1 MITGRIIMNIYGI
14 VEENSTV
21 QQEEENLMNELPPTV
36 IKVIGCGGGGSNAV
50 NRMIEAKIKGVEFIA
65 INTDLQA
72 LNKSKAKKR
81 VPIGQKVTKGLG
93 AGGHPEVGEQ
103 AAEEDKEVI
112 TNELRGADMVFITAG
127 MGGGTGT
134 GSAPVVARIARELG
148 ALTVAVVTTPFDFES
163 PVRMR
168 RAKEGIKKLHE
179 YVDSLIVIPN
189 EKLNN
194 ILEKNGAASFTDA
207 CLIADDVL
215 RQGVQ
220 GISEIITLP
229 GIINTDF
236 ADVKNTMEGKGNAIF
251 GIGVSE
257 GENRA
262 VEAATA
268 AINNPMLENSS
279 IDGATHILINICA
292 SESVSIPE
300 INEIVKIVTAS
311 ADKDHE
317 VCWGQIILPE
327 MEGKIRVTVIATGF
341 ENKAKVKTEPVVA
354 PVIEQPIIK
363 DENVIDSSEFS
374 KILNNS
380 VSNTETKTETL
391 NPSESLNGS
400 FVSKNDLNSGSYGT
414 FTSSNQNSSKNEG
427 EQSKNAAWGQSLF
440 ESDSHKGISNPATK
454 TFAPPP
460 GFEPNSND
468 LSQPAIWNNSNF
480 GRTINL
486 FDD

>member
-1 MITGRIIMNIYGI
+1 M
-14 VEENSTV
+14 
-21 QQEEENLMNELPPTV
+21 
-36 IKVIGCGGGGSNAV
+36 
-50 NRMIEAKIKGVEFIA
+50 
-65 INTDLQA
+65 
-72 LNKSKAKKR
+72 
-81 VPIGQKVTKGLG
+81 
-93 AGGHPEVGEQ
+93 
-103 AAEEDKEVI
+103 
-112 TNELRGADMVFITAG
+112 
-127 MGGGTGT
+127 
-134 GSAPVVARIARELG
+134 
-148 ALTVAVVTTPFDFES
+148 
-163 PVRMR
+163 
-168 RAKEGIKKLHE
+168 
-179 YVDSLIVIPN
+179 
-189 EKLNN
+189 
-194 ILEKNGAASFTDA
+194 
-207 CLIADDVL
+207 

-236 ADVKNTMEGKGNAIF
+236 ADVKNTMQGKGNAIF

-341 ENKAKVKTEPVVA
+341 ENKAKVKPEPVVA

-380 VSNTETKTETL
+380 VSNTETKTETS
-391 NPSESLNGS
+391 NPFESLNGS
-400 FVSKNDLNSGSYGT
+400 FVSKNDLNSGNYGT

-440 ESDSHKGISNPATK
+440 DLDSHKGGVNPATK
-454 TFAPPP
+454 SFAPPP

-486 FDD
+486 SDD

>member
-1 MITGRIIMNIYGI
+1 MNIYGI

-391 NPSESLNGS
+391 NTFESLNGS

-414 FTSSNQNSSKNEG
+414 FTGSNQNSSQKEAEQAKNV
-427 EQSKNAAWGQSLF
+427 AWGQSLF

>member
-1 MITGRIIMNIYGI
+1 
-14 VEENSTV
+14 
-21 QQEEENLMNELPPTV
+21 
-36 IKVIGCGGGGSNAV
+36 
-50 NRMIEAKIKGVEFIA
+50 
-65 INTDLQA
+65 
-72 LNKSKAKKR
+72 
-81 VPIGQKVTKGLG
+81 
-93 AGGHPEVGEQ
+93 
-103 AAEEDKEVI
+103 
-112 TNELRGADMVFITAG
+112 
-127 MGGGTGT
+127 
-134 GSAPVVARIARELG
+134 
-148 ALTVAVVTTPFDFES
+148 
-163 PVRMR
+163 
-168 RAKEGIKKLHE
+168 
-179 YVDSLIVIPN
+179 
-189 EKLNN
+189 
-194 ILEKNGAASFTDA
+194 
-207 CLIADDVL
+207 
-215 RQGVQ
+215 
-220 GISEIITLP
+220 
-229 GIINTDF
+229 
-236 ADVKNTMEGKGNAIF
+236 
-251 GIGVSE
+251 
-257 GENRA
+257 
-262 VEAATA
+262 
-268 AINNPMLENSS
+268 MLENSS

-391 NPSESLNGS
+391 NPFESLNGS

-414 FTSSNQNSSKNEG
+414 FTGSNQNSSQKEA
-427 EQSKNAAWGQSLF
+427 EQAKNAAWGQSLF